1 VEKGRGTYS
10 PGGGQ
15 SAVDIEKADGVLDR
29 TVIEGRELGVDGGRH
44 CELLVMLEF
53 WRRIDCGVQEVRRR
67 RSHTSINNSFF
78 FFPTHSTRDPCS

>member
-1 VEKGRGTYS
+1 
-10 PGGGQ
+10 
-15 SAVDIEKADGVLDR
+15 
-29 TVIEGRELGVDGGRH
+29 
-44 CELLVMLEF
+44 LVMMEF